1 VARAIP
7 VTDPAA
13 GTLTARTGPD
23 PRAREREGAASV
35 ASTATEKSAPTR
47 RLPFA
52 LELYRSAL
60 GKKYVMAITGLIFM
74 GYVLAHM
81 LGNLKLYQG
90 AEEFNAYAD
99 FLRRLLYPIMPE
111 SATLN
116 LMRLGLVVALI
127 LHVLAAAQLTQM
139 NRNAR
144 SSKYRAK
151 RDFVVAD
158 FAARTMRWTGV
169 IVLLF
174 VIYHL
179 ADFTWGWVNPAPE
192 GATVYDKVVASF
204 QVPIVSA
211 FYLVANLALGVHLY
225 HGVWSLFQSMGWNN
239 RRFNHWRRSLAVAFT
254 VVVVGGN
261 LTFPIAVLTGIID

>member
-1 VARAIP
+1 M
-7 VTDPAA
+7 T
-13 GTLTARTGPD
+13 TM
-23 PRAREREGAASV
+23 
-35 ASTATEKSAPTR
+35 ASTAPARSSR
-47 RLPFA
+47 RPF
-52 LELYRSAL
+52 LVELYRSAL

-90 AEEFNAYAD
+90 AEEFNTYAD

-116 LMRLGLVVALI
+116 LMRVVLVVALV
-127 LHVLAAAQLTQM
+127 LHVVAAAQLTAM
-139 NRNAR
+139 NRKAR
-144 SSKYRAK
+144 PERYRSK
-151 RDFVVAD
+151 RDFVAAD

-192 GATVYDKVVASF
+192 GASIYERVVASF
-204 QVPIVSA
+204 QVPAISA

-225 HGVWSLFQSMGWNN
+225 HGVWSLFQSMGWVS
-239 RRFNHWRRSLAVAFT
+239 RRFNHWRRMLAVGFT
-254 VVVVGGN
+254 VVVIGGN
-261 LTFPIAVLTGIID
+261 LSFPIAVLTGIID